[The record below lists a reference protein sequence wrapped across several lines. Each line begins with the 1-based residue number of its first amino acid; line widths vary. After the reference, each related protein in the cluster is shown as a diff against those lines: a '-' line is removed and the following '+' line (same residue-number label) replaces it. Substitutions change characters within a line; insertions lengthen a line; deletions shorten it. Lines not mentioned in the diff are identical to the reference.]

1 MNGIIGN
8 QNKLE
13 PAMTQFI
20 YMLPL
25 GAAGMYKPWGESNQG
40 FPCCWGTLTEQFS
53 KLSDSIYF
61 ASPDHSTIFVNQF
74 MPSEVEWAEQK
85 VTVLPTAVP
94 TYLPTYLP
102 NNTYATISKH

>member
-85 VTVLPTAVP
+85 VTVA
-94 TYLPTYLP
+94 
-102 NNTYATISKH
+102 